1 MNVTVINR
9 RSKLHL
15 LHLATPALTGD
26 SSRGSRRLF
35 LQRCSS
41 ALLILVGIS
50 SCQTKEKKGIV
61 SGDPCTDYS
70 DVSEEDLKKRKT
82 LGYVEKAPTEAK
94 HCGNCNLWLPP
105 QQGDKCGRCQL
116 FKGPVPAEAYCTY
129 WAPQV

>member
-1 MNVTVINR
+1 MNVTVINQ
-9 RSKLHL
+9 RSNPHFLSSPTAA
-15 LHLATPALTGD
+15 LAG
-26 SSRGSRRLF
+26 GSGRATRRLF

-41 ALLILVGIS
+41 ALLIIVGIS
-50 SCQTKEKKGIV
+50 SCQTEEKKGIV
-61 SGDPCTDYS
+61 SGNPCTDYS

-82 LGYVEKAPTEAK
+82 FGYVEKAPTETK

-105 QQGDKCGRCQL
+105 QKGDKCGRCQL